1 MVRTQ
6 LQAIGKRA
14 RAAQARIDVG
24 SLGRWKNALRAVGA
38 ERERLE
44 QRIQR
49 THVDAENNAPTAL
62 WAFFLR
68 KEDRART

>member
-1 MVRTQ
+1 
-6 LQAIGKRA
+6 
-14 RAAQARIDVG
+14 VG